1 VRKQA
6 SLEGRVVPL
15 LTRKSARSRLAWLT
29 LGSSFRQLTRPYLI
43 TTCLPFKGNG
53 KES

>member
-15 LTRKSARSRLAWLT
+15 LTRKSARSRLA
-29 LGSSFRQLTRPYLI
+29 
-43 TTCLPFKGNG
+43 
-53 KES
+53 